1 MGFSCRRMWSSD
13 TWSNV
18 LKNTLNL
25 NGGWKENFL
34 TGYKRCTIQN
44 YMNFLILNYNVKTLL
59 NVPNK
64 VITCSSWLTR
74 TWSLQNSAATLQKV
88 KKKKNTI
95 YTGNADVRYF
105 FYIFLISYFC
115 YFLWYIKKKV
125 MSYTINL

>member
-34 TGYKRCTIQN
+34 TGYKHCTIQN

-74 TWSLQNSAATLQKV
+74 TWSLQNSAATLQKG
-88 KKKKNTI
+88 KKSIKAIN
-95 YTGNADVRYF
+95 TGNVDARYF
-105 FYIFLISYFC
+105 LHFSNFL
-115 YFLWYIKKKV
+115 FLLFFMVYKKESNV
-125 MSYTINL
+125 SHH